1 MRSSSEVLSRSP
13 KIARRAG
20 IAFSFIRIVY
30 HAAGSRPLLR
40 RTLLRLRRTHLLRER
55 SRNRQFLRRVCAP
68 KRKARHADGRSGAAG
83 PRSGTVRFSNT
94 NLVTNQ
100 LGGPRRVNEERG
112 RGAGGGVKAGGGRRE
127 GLIFFIPPGSSGT
140 GLCRARGRIWSTAPR
155 RLVAR

>member
-40 RTLLRLRRTHLLRER
+40 RTLLRLRRTHLLREG

-83 PRSGTVRFSNT
+83 RRGGTVRFSNT

-112 RGAGGGVKAGGGRRE
+112 RAAEHVHRDAGEPKA
-127 GLIFFIPPGSSGT
+127 
-140 GLCRARGRIWSTAPR
+140 RARTELPEARRPPLMARAPR
-155 RLVAR
+155 A

>member
-55 SRNRQFLRRVCAP
+55 SCNRQFLRRVCAP
-68 KRKARHADGRSGAAG
+68 TRKARHAGGRSGAELSVDGSYRAG
-83 PRSGTVRFSNT
+83 RLSWPPCGETKP
-94 NLVTNQ
+94 LAEAQ
-100 LGGPRRVNEERG
+100 CERRPGRG
-112 RGAGGGVKAGGGRRE
+112 RYPREWRKEAMTLFISTGFSSIAMWPARRGVLSK
-127 GLIFFIPPGSSGT
+127 
-140 GLCRARGRIWSTAPR
+140 APR
-155 RLVAR
+155 GVGA